1 MMVVVVRS
9 PATADLGAPEETAM
23 RVTRRM
29 AFAGCVLLGL
39 CVLAGLPWARCYGSP
54 NPAQANPQPAAP
66 GQATKTVGIIKAI
79 NGGTLTLTPDKG
91 AEVNVV
97 AQESTR
103 VVRIPLGET
112 TLKNATPVQ
121 LQDLQPEDRVL
132 VYGKLAEDAKTL
144 NASTIV
150 VMKQSDVAAK
160 QARDLED
167 WQKRGLG
174 GVVTAVD
181 TANGTI
187 TLSQPSLGGSK
198 VIAIHTGKSTIVR
211 RYAPDSFEFEDAKP
225 STLAEVKAGD
235 QVRARGARSADGSE
249 LDAAELVSGNFH
261 NLAGTV
267 ISTDTAASTITVL
280 NLATKKPL
288 LVKVKPD
295 SQLHK
300 LPALVAQGI
309 AMRLRG
315 GPSVGQAS
323 AGGPGPA
330 SNPASGTAPG
340 QTAAGGMAEH
350 AHRNGAPDLQQIIAR
365 SPVFS
370 LADLQKGDAV
380 QILSTEGT
388 PAGGVTAIQL
398 VAGVEPILQASPKG
412 GQGMI
417 LSPWSLGG
425 GGGDAESQ

>member
-1 MMVVVVRS
+1 MWV
-9 PATADLGAPEETAM
+9 A
-23 RVTRRM
+23 RRT
-29 AFAGCVLLGL
+29 AFAPSVLLGL
-39 CVLAGLPWARCYGSP
+39 CALALLPSARCYGSP
-54 NPAQANPQPAAP
+54 NPAQANQQPAAP
-66 GQATKTVGIIKAI
+66 GQVTKTVGIIKAI
-79 NGGTLTLTPDKG
+79 NGSTLTLTPDKG

-112 TLKNATPVQ
+112 NLKNATPVQ
-121 LQDLQPEDRVL
+121 FQDLQAEDRIL

-160 QARDLED
+160 QAHDRED
-167 WQKRGLG
+167 WQKRGIA
-174 GVVTAVD
+174 GVVDAVD
-181 TANGTI
+181 AASGTI
-187 TLSQPSLGGSK
+187 TIPAPSPSAAK
-198 VIAIHTGKSTIVR
+198 TIAIHISKTTTVR

-235 QVRARGARSADGSE
+235 QVRARGARSADGRE
-249 LDAAELVSGNFH
+249 LDAVELVSGNFH

-267 ISTDTAASTITVL
+267 ISTDTTANTITVL
-280 NLATKKPL
+280 NLATKRPL

-300 LPALVAQGI
+300 LPAPVAQGI

-315 GPSVGQAS
+315 GPSAGQAS
-323 AGGPGPA
+323 AGGPSPA
-330 SNPASGTAPG
+330 SNPASGTAPE

-350 AHRNGAPDLQQIIAR
+350 THRNGAPDLQQIIAR

-370 LADLQKGDAV
+370 IADLQKGDAV

-388 PAGGVTAIQL
+388 PTGGVTAIQL

>member
-1 MMVVVVRS
+1 MMVVVVRFQRS
-9 PATADLGAPEETAM
+9 ADLAAPKETAM
-23 RVTRRM
+23 RATRRM
-29 AFAGCVLLGL
+29 AFACCVLLGL
-39 CVLAGLPWARCYGSP
+39 CALAWLPSARCYGSP
-54 NPAQANPQPAAP
+54 SSAQANQQPAAA

-79 NGGTLTLTPDKG
+79 NGSTLTLTPDKG

-121 LQDLQPEDRVL
+121 LQDLQPEDRIL

-160 QARDLED
+160 QAQDLED
-167 WQKRGLG
+167 WQKRGIA
-174 GVVTAVD
+174 GVADAVD
-181 TANGTI
+181 AASGTI
-187 TLSQPSLGGSK
+187 TIPAPSPSAAKTTTIHVSK
-198 VIAIHTGKSTIVR
+198 TTTVR

-249 LDAAELVSGNFH
+249 LNAVELVSGNFH

-267 ISTDTAASTITVL
+267 ISTDTTANTITVL
-280 NLATKKPL
+280 NLATKRPL

-300 LPALVAQGI
+300 LPAPVAQGI

-323 AGGPGPA
+323 AGGPSPA

-350 AHRNGAPDLQQIIAR
+350 THRNGAPDLQQIIAR

-370 LADLQKGDAV
+370 IADLQKGDAV

-388 PAGGVTAIQL
+388 PTGGVTAIQL

-412 GQGMI
+412 GQGMV

-425 GGGDAESQ
+425 GGGDGESQ